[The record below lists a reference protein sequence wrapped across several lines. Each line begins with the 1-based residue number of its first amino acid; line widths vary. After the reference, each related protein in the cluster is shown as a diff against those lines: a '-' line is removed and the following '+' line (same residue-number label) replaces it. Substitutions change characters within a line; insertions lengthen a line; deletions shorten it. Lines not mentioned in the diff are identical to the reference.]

1 MVCALVLLCATI
13 VAVLLMTHSYIQIIW
28 MELQIFMSCVIM
40 DRYIISRIDNKGRRQ
55 FLRRVIP
62 AWWSDHECNALP
74 MSDKLSMRVLA
85 FHKKIN
91 PYGVFERQKYRPP
104 KLPEGEASPK

>member
-1 MVCALVLLCATI
+1 MAN
-13 VAVLLMTHSYIQIIW
+13 H
-28 MELQIFMSCVIM
+28 
-40 DRYIISRIDNKGRRQ
+40 RYIISRIDNKGRRQ